1 MPQLASRLR
10 IASSWR
16 ASACHPAEM
25 ESRRLRWSESH
36 PLAAD
41 RHSAAFKR

>member
-1 MPQLASRLR
+1 MSQLASRLR

-16 ASACHPAEM
+16 ASARQPAEM
-25 ESRRLRWSESH
+25 ESRRLRCSGH
-36 PLAAD
+36 LVAAD